1 MKKLIAI
8 ALFLAATASSGISGQ
23 AMAATNPVA
32 AANSNVINLSSQAWL
47 GNFKLD
53 QKQMASVKAA
63 VERALEAPI
72 DVEQQCGDE
81 TGLCVVRSAR
91 EWIFEGVKYRKIVIY
106 LHTIGDA
113 SGAARQINGK
123 WTEITIK

>member
-1 MKKLIAI
+1 MKKLITI
-8 ALFLAATASSGISGQ
+8 AFFLAATVSGSISGQ
-23 AMAATNPVA
+23 AMAASTD
-32 AANSNVINLSSQAWL
+32 VINLNSQAWL

-53 QKQMASVKAA
+53 QKQLAAVKAA
-63 VERALEAPI
+63 VERALDAPI

-91 EWIFEGVKYRKIVIY
+91 EWIFDGVKYRKIVIH
-106 LHTIGDA
+106 LHTVGDA
-113 SGAARQINGK
+113 AGAARQINGK

>member
-8 ALFLAATASSGISGQ
+8 ALFLAATASGSLSGQ
-23 AMAATNPVA
+23 AL
-32 AANSNVINLSSQAWL
+32 AANNPIANPNVINLNSQAWL

-53 QKQMASVKAA
+53 QKQLTSVKAA
-63 VERALEAPI
+63 VERALDAPI
-72 DVEQQCGDE
+72 DVEQQCGEE

-91 EWIFEGVKYRKIVIY
+91 EWIYEGVKYRKIVIH

-113 SGAARQINGK
+113 AGAARQIDGK

>member
-1 MKKLIAI
+1 MKKLIATV
-8 ALFLAATASSGISGQ
+8 LFLATTVSSSISGQ
-23 AMAATNPVA
+23 AMAATNPA
-32 AANSNVINLSSQAWL
+32 PANSNVINLSSQAWL

-53 QKQMASVKAA
+53 QKQLASVKAA
-63 VERALEAPI
+63 VERAMEAPI

-91 EWIFEGVKYRKIVIY
+91 EWIYEGVKYRKIIIY

>member
-1 MKKLIAI
+1 MKKLIATV
-8 ALFLAATASSGISGQ
+8 LFLAATVSSSISGQ
-23 AMAATNPVA
+23 AMAATNPA
-32 AANSNVINLSSQAWL
+32 PANSNVINLSSQAWL

-53 QKQMASVKAA
+53 QKQLTSVKAA

-72 DVEQQCGDE
+72 DVEQQCGAE

-91 EWIFEGVKYRKIVIY
+91 EWIYDGVKYRKIVIY